1 MGPSRQAVS
10 SQHVK
15 TVVLVACTC
24 TAALLWLLFSQEE
37 DSTLANS
44 ASAKQ
49 LPGFYPVIDSELI
62 SVHFSQ
68 DTARVNSDKNK
79 TFQAYF

>member
-10 SQHVK
+10 SRHVK

-24 TAALLWLLFSQEE
+24 TAALFWLLLLQEE
-37 DSTLANS
+37 DNTLANS
-44 ASAKQ
+44 ARAKR
-49 LPGFYPVIDSELI
+49 LPGFYPVIGSEVI

-68 DTARVNSDKNK
+68 DTAGVNSDKNK